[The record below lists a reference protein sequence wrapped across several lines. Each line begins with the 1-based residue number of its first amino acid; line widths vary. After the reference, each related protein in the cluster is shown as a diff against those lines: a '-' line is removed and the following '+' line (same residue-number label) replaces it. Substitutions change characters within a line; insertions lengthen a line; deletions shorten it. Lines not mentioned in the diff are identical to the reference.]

1 MLLRRGQVIA
11 VVLLITLPFVVLFTA
26 GTYTLW
32 ESGWLRWL
40 WWTIPAGWG
49 LAYLIMRWGPRSH
62 AAATASNGP
71 LPVHWTPRDE
81 AAFEIVRQEKDSA
94 SEVPISQ
101 LSDPHFYLQTALD
114 LSRKIAR
121 HYHPKSPDPISSLTV
136 LEVMAAAQMAVED
149 TSQWLHQNVPGSHL
163 LTIRHWRALS
173 HAPRWMRAASDA
185 TWLIA
190 VCWNPLN
197 LPRWLA
203 SHLTTSSA
211 TQEIEASLLA
221 AFHREFVHNVGLYC
235 IEMNSGRLRGG
246 AARHRAA
253 LAALRGDGRERP
265 VEGSPSRAGAA
276 SGSADGTRSVPD
288 NLAAV
293 TIAVVG
299 QVNAGKSSLINALL
313 GANRARC
320 DVLPSTSSIDR
331 YRVPMPVAGQQLE
344 LLDTPGYGGAEL
356 SPRERRAIQ
365 DAWSESDLVLLVMDV
380 TSPAR
385 QADWRTLMEI
395 KQWYE
400 SQPQRKPP
408 PVLGVLTHM
417 DGLSPAWEW
426 QPPYNWREPIRPKE
440 RSIRAAVE
448 YAEKVFGAE
457 LDAVIPVSSGSNDC
471 RPLGCEEWLWP
482 AILAELTDA
491 KASLVVRLLHRDV
504 DGERLR
510 QLVQQLRAA
519 GSKLL
524 QTLWEAR

>member
-1 MLLRRGQVIA
+1 
-11 VVLLITLPFVVLFTA
+11 
-26 GTYTLW
+26 
-32 ESGWLRWL
+32 
-40 WWTIPAGWG
+40 
-49 LAYLIMRWGPRSH
+49 LAYLVMRWGARSR
-62 AAATASNGP
+62 AAAAGSSGP
-71 LPVHWTPRDE
+71 LPIHWTPRDE
-81 AAFEIVRQEKDSA
+81 TAFEIVRQAKDSA

-101 LSDPHFYLQTALD
+101 LSDPHFYLQSALD
-114 LSRKIAR
+114 MSGKIAR
-121 HYHPKSPDPISSLTV
+121 HYHPNSPDPISSLTV

-185 TWLIA
+185 AWLIA
-190 VCWNPLN
+190 ICWNPMN

-203 SHLTTSSA
+203 SHLATSSA

-221 AFHREFVHNVGLYC
+221 AFYREYVHNVGLYC

-246 AARHRAA
+246 AARNRAA
-253 LAALRGDGRERP
+253 LAALRGDGRPRP
-265 VEGSPSRAGAA
+265 TTGAA
-276 SGSADGTRSVPD
+276 ASAGPRNSPDAETARSAHAGSAASAP
-288 NLAAV
+288 AV
-293 TIAVVG
+293 TIALVG

-313 GANRARC
+313 GENRARC
-320 DVLPSTSSIDR
+320 DVLPSTSSIER
-331 YRVPMPVAGQQLE
+331 YRVPMPVTGEQLE

-356 SPRERRAIQ
+356 SPRERGAIQ
-365 DAWSESDLVLLVMDV
+365 DAWSEADLVLLVMDV

-385 QADWRTLMEI
+385 QADWRTLTEI

-408 PVLGVLTHM
+408 PVLGVLTHI

-426 QPPYNWREPIRPKE
+426 QPPYNWRDPIRPKE
-440 RSIRAAVE
+440 RNIRAAVE
-448 YAEKVFGAE
+448 YAEQVLGAE
-457 LDAVIPVSSGSNDC
+457 LDAVIPVCSGSGDG

-482 AILAELTDA
+482 AIVAELTDA

-504 DGERLR
+504 DGERLG

-519 GSKLL
+519 GRKLL
-524 QTLWEAR
+524 QTLLDTRAT